1 MARRVH
7 QPRQDVVL
15 NVVNQSARTGS
26 IAAIV
31 LHDTESH
38 DRAGA
43 SDIQAIGDFFNR
55 SSVQA
60 SSHICIDQEGN
71 TARYVPDD
79 RKAWHCAGYNSQTLG
94 IEQIG
99 FATFTEA
106 VWKRQRLAQLKK
118 TAKWCAWWSK
128 KYGIPIR
135 RGQVSSGVVTR
146 KGILMHSELG
156 TIGGGHHDPG
166 AGYPIWLVLRMAQ
179 WYRLNGWR

>member
-1 MARRVH
+1 MPRTVH

-43 SDIQAIGDFFNR
+43 SDIQSIGDFFNQG
-55 SSVQA
+55 SVQA
-60 SSHICIDQEGN
+60 SSHICIDGEGN
-71 TARYVPDD
+71 TGRYVPDE

-99 FATFTEA
+99 FATFTA
-106 VWKRQRLAQLKK
+106 AMWNRNHRAQLKK
-118 TAKWCAWWSK
+118 TAKWIAWWSR
-128 KYGIPIR
+128 KYGIPIQ
-135 RGQVSSGVVTR
+135 RGAVSGGRVTRSGV
-146 KGILMHSELG
+146 LMHSELG
-156 TIGGGHHDPG
+156 ALGGGHHDPG
-166 AGYPIWLVLRMAQ
+166 PGYPIWLVLRMAR
-179 WYRLNGWR
+179 WYKRYGWR

>member
-1 MARRVH
+1 MSRSVH

-43 SDIQAIGDFFNR
+43 SDIQSIGDFFNQG
-55 SSVQA
+55 SVQA
-60 SSHICIDQEGN
+60 SSHICIDGEGN
-71 TARYVPDD
+71 TGRYVPDD

-99 FATFTEA
+99 FRDVHRCHVEPQPPRAAQEDRQVDRVVEPQVRHPDPA
-106 VWKRQRLAQLKK
+106 RSRQRRP
-118 TAKWCAWWSK
+118 
-128 KYGIPIR
+128 G
-135 RGQVSSGVVTR
+135 
-146 KGILMHSELG
+146 
-156 TIGGGHHDPG
+156 DP
-166 AGYPIWLVLRMAQ
+166 
-179 WYRLNGWR
+179 